1 MGKQII
7 RLTESDLHRI
17 VKESVNN
24 ILKEI
29 GDTPRGQYA
38 LGQVSQRAN
47 TDSLNAEDWYRQTHD
62 DNAYNLMNK
71 RRGVAQRAYDTAY
84 NNWDKDLEN
93 RTYSIDPSFSK
104 GENDMREKNPL
115 VTNGG
120 YGMLRN
126 DFNKLKNDRHMN

>member
-1 MGKQII
+1 MNKKLI

-17 VKESVNN
+17 VRESVNK
-24 ILKEI
+24 ILNEI

-62 DNAYNLMNK
+62 DNAYQLMNK

-84 NNWDKDLEN
+84 NKWDKNPQN
-93 RTYSIDPSFSK
+93 RTYTVNPSFTK
-104 GENDMREKNPL
+104 GEEDMRGKNPL
-115 VTNGG
+115 ITNGG
-120 YGMLRN
+120 YGMSKN